1 MLSIIVLIILNI
13 LYFVSSRGD
22 SFLDYQF
29 REKALRR
36 LFAGF
41 WYVNKATWHRCDYQ
55 VLFLQREL
63 ARKNFVKLRSG

>member
-1 MLSIIVLIILNI
+1 MSISSERKLLDSW
-13 LYFVSSRGD
+13 FVGCVTD
-22 SFLDYQF
+22 
-29 REKALRR
+29 LRR

-41 WYVNKATWHRCDYQ
+41 WYVNKATWHRCDDQ